1 LSFPFATAKLL
12 PLSAALILI
21 SVFTPARAE
30 CPFTLDASPEQGT
43 AVFGALR
50 DGYGLEL
57 DGKTVPVND
66 DGRFIV
72 AFHRD
77 YGKKAA
83 FTVIDVN
90 RGKKSVCNIK
100 VKKRKWHV
108 EHVNGVDNAKVTP
121 PDSVMQRIAAE
132 SRVIREARKT
142 LTYEHFPYRFIAP
155 VEGRISGVF
164 GSQRIFNGQ
173 KRSPHSGHDIA
184 SPNGTPVKAAESG
197 TVVVAYPDMYY
208 NGNIVIIDHGYFV
221 NTTYAHLS
229 AFNVKVGDRVNKG
242 DVIGYVGSTGRST
255 GNHLHL
261 TLNVFGVNVRPDS
274 IIPVGSVMQ
283 DKEEYE
289 KQKSLN
295 PPPPTE
301 KRQNHLL
308 KDFTKKLKDDLHGKK

>member
-1 LSFPFATAKLL
+1 MSLPFMTAKLL

-21 SVFTPARAE
+21 SGAGKARAE
-30 CPFTLDASPEQGT
+30 CPFTLDTSPEQGS

-50 DGYGLEL
+50 DGYNLEL
-57 DGKTVPVND
+57 DGKSVPVND

-77 YGKKAA
+77 YGKKAT
-83 FTVIDVN
+83 FTVFDVN
-90 RGKKSVCNIK
+90 HGKKSTCHVK
-100 VKKRKWHV
+100 VKKHKWHI
-108 EHVNGVDNAKVTP
+108 EHVNGVDSAKVTP
-121 PDSVMQRIAAE
+121 PESVMQRIAAE
-132 SRVIREARKT
+132 SRVIREARKN
-142 LTYEHFPYRFIAP
+142 LTSEHFPYRFIAP

-208 NGNIVIIDHGYFV
+208 NGNVVIIDHGYLV

-242 DVIGYVGSTGRST
+242 DIIGYVGSTGRST

-289 KQKSLN
+289 KQKRLN
-295 PPPPTE
+295 PEIPAETHPDSLFKGFP
-301 KRQNHLL
+301 KKK
-308 KDFTKKLKDDLHGKK
+308 KDTLHGKQ